1 MEPLTP
7 IATAQTFDIFPFDL
21 AFAMIVHKAQGR
33 TIHRVIIDLTSHP
46 TKISQMKFAA
56 IFVAMSRVQK
66 KEHIRLLHHRQNG
79 KKFNPFQAYSYITQ
93 LKPDDNVMSFYAGFI
108 DTDPDTSNK
117 GALWSPQAALAFLST
132 H

>member
-1 MEPLTP
+1 
-7 IATAQTFDIFPFDL
+7 
-21 AFAMIVHKAQGR
+21 
-33 TIHRVIIDLTSHP
+33 
-46 TKISQMKFAA
+46 
-56 IFVAMSRVQK
+56 MSRVQK
-66 KEHIRLLHHRQNG
+66 KKHIRLLHHHQNG

-117 GALWSPQAALAFLST
+117 GALWSPQAALAFQST

>member
-1 MEPLTP
+1 
-7 IATAQTFDIFPFDL
+7 
-21 AFAMIVHKAQGR
+21 
-33 TIHRVIIDLTSHP
+33 
-46 TKISQMKFAA
+46 MKFAA

-79 KKFNPFQAYSYITQ
+79 KKFNPLQAYSYISTQ
-93 LKPDDNVMSFYAGFI
+93 LKPDDNVMSFYAGFVI
-108 DTDPDTSNK
+108 DTDTASSNK